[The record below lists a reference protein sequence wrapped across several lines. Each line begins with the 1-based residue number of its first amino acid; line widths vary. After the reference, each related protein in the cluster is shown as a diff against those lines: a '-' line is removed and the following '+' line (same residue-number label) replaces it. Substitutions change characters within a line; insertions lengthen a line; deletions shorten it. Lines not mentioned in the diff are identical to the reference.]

1 MKKEIKGK
9 IINTIINIIC
19 AIMFFIGT
27 ALLIEDAGVLKL
39 LAWALYF
46 VASAIFLLHAEKR
59 YGL

>member
-1 MKKEIKGK
+1 MKKEIKER
-9 IINTIINIIC
+9 IINTTINIIC
-19 AIMFFIGT
+19 AIMFLIGT
-27 ALLIEDAGVLKL
+27 SLLIEDAGVLKL

>member
-1 MKKEIKGK
+1 MKKEIKER

-39 LAWALYF
+39 LAWTLYF
-46 VASAIFLLHAEKR
+46 VASAIFLLHAEKN